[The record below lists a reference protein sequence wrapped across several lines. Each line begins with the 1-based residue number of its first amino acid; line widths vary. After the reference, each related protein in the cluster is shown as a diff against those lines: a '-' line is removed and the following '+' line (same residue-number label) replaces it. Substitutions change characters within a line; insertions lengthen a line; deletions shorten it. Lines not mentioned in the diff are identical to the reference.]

1 MDNKFSKFH
10 IASHGLQHVLA
21 THAGAILVTH
31 IVEKA
36 LHLSAS
42 ELAYIT

>member
-1 MDNKFSKFH
+1 LDNKFSKFH

-36 LHLSAS
+36 LHCQQA